1 MASIVQR
8 PLNRLRKNDTY
19 KPLHERF
26 GDVSISAP
34 TEGSWNQLESPRQST
49 HRGYGHGLA
58 RGNSTRSSRENY
70 DAASAPDNTPP
81 SRQNSFSMSTLN
93 PRRLSMRL
101 APRSRHSTE
110 DPNEKEHL
118 HHPDRRTEFA
128 YKPIHQDYSTEVAEK
143 AASRGHDS
151 PRFRYIPADTRA
163 AAVSTG
169 SHRYSASSH
178 HSMQSNRAEIEERYN
193 QPRRYYRDSHL
204 EDKYDHYVEPH
215 ERSHRSS
222 RAGYR
227 TSGEYSE
234 WVMAAQMNTTSSSE
248 KKRLRAARRMTMTM
262 VPDAEDIYG

>member
-1 MASIVQR
+1 MASIVPR
-8 PLNRLRKNDTY
+8 PLNRLRKTDTY

-34 TEGSWNQLESPRQST
+34 TEGSWNQLESPRQSS
-49 HRGYGHGLA
+49 HRGYGHSLA
-58 RGNSTRSSRENY
+58 RGNSTRTSWENY
-70 DAASAPDNTPP
+70 DTASAPDNTPP

-110 DPNEKEHL
+110 DPSEKEHL
-118 HHPDRRTEFA
+118 HHSDRRTEFA

-143 AASRGHDS
+143 AASRAHDS

-169 SHRYSASSH
+169 SRRYSTSSQ
-178 HSMQSNRAEIEERYN
+178 HSMQSNHAGIEERDSR
-193 QPRRYYRDSHL
+193 PRQHYRDSHY

-222 RAGYR
+222 RTGCR

-234 WVMAAQMNTTSSSE
+234 WAMAAQMNATSSLE

-262 VPDAEDIYG
+262 VPDADDIYG